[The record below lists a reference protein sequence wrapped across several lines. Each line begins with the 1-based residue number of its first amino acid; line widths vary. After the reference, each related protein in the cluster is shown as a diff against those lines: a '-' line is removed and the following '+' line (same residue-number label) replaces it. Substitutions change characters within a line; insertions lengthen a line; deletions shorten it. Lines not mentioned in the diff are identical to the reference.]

1 MISDPAPPGAVP
13 SPEGSPGT
21 LGWQG
26 IRDVMMDR
34 IRARHYAPGALIPNE
49 ADLAAEF
56 GCARA
61 TVNRALRELAEA
73 GFLDRRRKAGTRVI
87 AEPRRKAT
95 LEIPL
100 IRAAIEGLGAAY
112 SFRLLTREIAPPP
125 PEVRAAL
132 RLEDDVPLLH
142 VVTLHLAD
150 AVPHMV
156 EDRWVVLATVPAIE
170 AADLTRD
177 NPNEWLVRNAPYS
190 EGTMRCGAALAGA
203 MASHLGCTAREA
215 VLVVERAT
223 WLDGAPITLARQ
235 HYAPAYGLTLAL

>member
-1 MISDPAPPGAVP
+1 MNSDTAQPQAEAAGGPP
-13 SPEGSPGT
+13 

-34 IRARHYAPGALIPNE
+34 IRTRHYAPGALIPNE
-49 ADLAAEF
+49 TDPAAEF
-56 GCARA
+56 GCARD
-61 TVNRALRELAEA
+61 TVNPALQELAAA
-73 GFLDRRRKAGTRVI
+73 GFLERRRKAGTRVV

-100 IRAAIEGLGAAY
+100 IRAAIEDLGAAY
-112 SFRLLTREIAPPP
+112 SFRLLTREVAPPP

-132 RLEDDVPLLH
+132 RLEDGARLLH

-190 EGTMRCGAALAGA
+190 EGTMRCRAALAGA
-203 MASHLGCTAREA
+203 MAGHLGCTARDA

-235 HYAPAYGLTLAL
+235 HYAPTYGLTLAL

>member
-1 MISDPAPPGAVP
+1 MNSDTAQPQAEAAGGPP
-13 SPEGSPGT
+13 

-34 IRARHYAPGALIPNE
+34 IRTRHYAPGALIPNE
-49 ADLAAEF
+49 TDLAAEF

-61 TVNRALRELAEA
+61 TVNRALQELAAA
-73 GFLDRRRKAGTRVI
+73 GFLERRRKAGTRVV

-100 IRAAIEGLGAAY
+100 IRAAIEDLGAAY
-112 SFRLLTREIAPPP
+112 SFRLLTREVAPPP

-132 RLEDDVPLLH
+132 RLEEGARLLH

-190 EGTMRCGAALAGA
+190 EGTMRCRAALAGA
-203 MASHLGCTAREA
+203 MAGHLGCTARDA

-235 HYAPAYGLTLAL
+235 HYAPTYGLTLAL

>member
-1 MISDPAPPGAVP
+1 MNSDPAPPQAGAA
-13 SPEGSPGT
+13 GSPGA

-87 AEPRRKAT
+87 PEPRRKAT

-100 IRAAIEGLGAAY
+100 IRAAIEALGAGY
-112 SFRLLTREIAPPP
+112 SFRLLTREIAPSPP
-125 PEVRAAL
+125 DIRAAL
-132 RLEDDVPLLH
+132 RLGGGERLLH

-170 AADLTRD
+170 GADLSRD

-190 EGTMRCGAALAGA
+190 EGTMRCRAELAGA
-203 MASHLGCTAREA
+203 VADHLGCTATDA

>member
-1 MISDPAPPGAVP
+1 MNSDPAAPQADAAGAP
-13 SPEGSPGT
+13 A
-21 LGWQG
+21 LGWQR
-26 IRDVMMDR
+26 IRDVMMER

-61 TVNRALRELAEA
+61 TVNRALQELAGA
-73 GFLDRRRKAGTRVI
+73 GFLDRRRKAGTRVV
-87 AEPRRKAT
+87 AAPRRKAT

-100 IRAAIEGLGAAY
+100 IRAAVEDLGAAY

-125 PEVRAAL
+125 PDVRAAL
-132 RLEDDVPLLH
+132 RLANGARLLRA
-142 VVTLHLAD
+142 VTLHLAD

-156 EDRWVVLATVPAIE
+156 EDRWVVLDTVPAIE
-170 AADLTRD
+170 SADLARD
-177 NPNEWLVRNAPYS
+177 NPNEWLLRNAPYS
-190 EGTMRCGAALAGA
+190 DGTMRCRAALAGEA
-203 MASHLGCTAREA
+203 AGPLGCAARDA

>member
-1 MISDPAPPGAVP
+1 MISDPATPQAGADASPGA
-13 SPEGSPGT
+13 

-34 IRARHYAPGALIPNE
+34 IRARHYAPGSLIPNE
-49 ADLAAEF
+49 AALAAEF

-61 TVNRALRELAEA
+61 TVNRALRDLAEA
-73 GFLDRRRKAGTRVI
+73 GFLDRRRKAGTRVL

-100 IRAAIEGLGAAY
+100 IRAAVEDLGAAY
-112 SFRLLTREIAPPP
+112 SFRLLRRRIAPPP
-125 PEVRAAL
+125 PDIRAAL
-132 RLEDDVPLLH
+132 DLEDGERLLH

-150 AVPHMV
+150 AVPHML

-170 AADLTRD
+170 SADLTRD

-190 EGTMRCGAALAGA
+190 DGTMRCRAALAGLVA
-203 MASHLGCTAREA
+203 DHLGCTARDA

>member
-1 MISDPAPPGAVP
+1 MNSDTAQPQAEAAGGPP
-13 SPEGSPGT
+13 

-34 IRARHYAPGALIPNE
+34 IRTRHYAPGALIPNE
-49 ADLAAEF
+49 TDLAAEF
-56 GCARA
+56 GRA
-61 TVNRALRELAEA
+61 TGNRALQELAAA
-73 GFLDRRRKAGTRVI
+73 GFLERRRKAGTRVV

-100 IRAAIEGLGAAY
+100 IRAAIEDLGAAY
-112 SFRLLTREIAPPP
+112 SFRLLTREVAPPP

-132 RLEDDVPLLH
+132 RLEDGARLLH

-190 EGTMRCGAALAGA
+190 EGTMRCRAALAGA
-203 MASHLGCTAREA
+203 MAGHLGCTARDA

>member
-1 MISDPAPPGAVP
+1 MSVATKQSLSPPGRKSSAAAVP
-13 SPEGSPGT
+13 SSPVSAGSG
-21 LGWQG
+21 
-26 IRDVMMDR
+26 V
-34 IRARHYAPGALIPNE
+34 
-49 ADLAAEF
+49 
-56 GCARA
+56 
-61 TVNRALRELAEA
+61 V
-73 GFLDRRRKAGTRVI
+73 LD
-87 AEPRRKAT
+87 
-95 LEIPL
+95 L
-100 IRAAIEGLGAAY
+100 IRAAIEDLGAAY
-112 SFRLLTREIAPPP
+112 SFRLLTREVAPPP

-132 RLEDDVPLLH
+132 RLEDGARLLH

-190 EGTMRCGAALAGA
+190 EGTMRCRAALAGA
-203 MASHLGCTAREA
+203 MAGHLGCTARDA

>member
-1 MISDPAPPGAVP
+1 MISDPVPPQAEAAGA
-13 SPEGSPGT
+13 PGT

-26 IRDVMMDR
+26 IRDLMMDR
-34 IRARHYAPGALIPNE
+34 IRARHYAPGSLIPNE
-49 ADLAAEF
+49 SDLAAEF

-61 TVNRALRELAEA
+61 TVNRALRDLAEA
-73 GFLDRRRKAGTRVI
+73 GFLDRRRKAGTRVV

-100 IRAAIEGLGAAY
+100 IRAAIEDLGATY
-112 SFRLLTREIAPPP
+112 DFRLLTQAIGPPP
-125 PEVRAAL
+125 PDVRAAL
-132 RLEDDVPLLH
+132 RLPDGERLLH

-150 AVPHMV
+150 TVPHML

-170 AADLTRD
+170 GADLSHD

-190 EGTMRCGAALAGA
+190 DGTMRCGAELAGA
-203 MASHLGCTAREA
+203 VADHLGCAAADA

-223 WLDGAPITLARQ
+223 WLEGAPITLARQ
-235 HYAPAYGLTLAL
+235 HYAPAFGLTLAL

>member
-1 MISDPAPPGAVP
+1 MNSDTAQPQAEAAGGPP
-13 SPEGSPGT
+13 

-34 IRARHYAPGALIPNE
+34 IRTRHYAPGALIPNE
-49 ADLAAEF
+49 TDLAAEF

-61 TVNRALRELAEA
+61 TVNRALQELAAA
-73 GFLDRRRKAGTRVI
+73 GFLERRRKAGTRVV

-100 IRAAIEGLGAAY
+100 IRAAIEDLGAAY
-112 SFRLLTREIAPPP
+112 SFRLLTREVAPPP

-132 RLEDDVPLLH
+132 RLEEGARLLH
-142 VVTLHLAD
+142 VVTLHLPD

-190 EGTMRCGAALAGA
+190 EGTMRCRAALAGA
-203 MASHLGCTAREA
+203 MAGHLGCTARDA

>member
-1 MISDPAPPGAVP
+1 MNSDMAQPQAEAAGGPP
-13 SPEGSPGT
+13 

-34 IRARHYAPGALIPNE
+34 IRTRHYAPGALIPNE
-49 ADLAAEF
+49 TDLAAEF

-61 TVNRALRELAEA
+61 TVNRALQELAAA
-73 GFLDRRRKAGTRVI
+73 GFLERRRKAGTRVV

-100 IRAAIEGLGAAY
+100 IRAAIEDLGAAY
-112 SFRLLTREIAPPP
+112 SFRLLTREVAPPP

-132 RLEDDVPLLH
+132 RLEDGARLLH

-190 EGTMRCGAALAGA
+190 EGTMRCRAALAGA
-203 MASHLGCTAREA
+203 MAGHLGCTARDA

>member
-1 MISDPAPPGAVP
+1 MTSDPAAPRADGGAI
-13 SPEGSPGT
+13 
-21 LGWQG
+21 GWQG
-26 IRDVMMDR
+26 IRDVMMER

-73 GFLDRRRKAGTRVI
+73 GFLDRRRKAGTRVV

-100 IRAAIEGLGAAY
+100 IRAAIEALGATY
-112 SFRLLTREIAPPP
+112 SFRLLTREIAPAP

-132 RLEDDVPLLH
+132 RLDGSPLLH

-150 AVPHMV
+150 EVPHMV
-156 EDRWVVLATVPAIE
+156 EDRWVVLATVPAIAE
-170 AADLTRD
+170 ADLTRD

-190 EGTMRCGAALAGA
+190 EGTMRCRAELAGTA
-203 MASHLGCTAREA
+203 AGPLGCAPQDA
-215 VLVVERAT
+215 VLLVERVT

-235 HYAPAYGLTLAL
+235 HFAPAYGLSLAL

>member
-1 MISDPAPPGAVP
+1 MNSDTAQPQAEAAGGPP
-13 SPEGSPGT
+13 

-34 IRARHYAPGALIPNE
+34 IRTRHYAPGALIPNE
-49 ADLAAEF
+49 TDLAAEF

-61 TVNRALRELAEA
+61 TVNRALQELAAA
-73 GFLDRRRKAGTRVI
+73 GFLERRRKAGTRVV

-100 IRAAIEGLGAAY
+100 IRAAIEDLGAAY
-112 SFRLLTREIAPPP
+112 SFRLLTREVASPP

-132 RLEDDVPLLH
+132 RLEDGARLLH

-190 EGTMRCGAALAGA
+190 EGTMRCRAALAGA
-203 MASHLGCTAREA
+203 MAGHLGCTARDA

>member
-1 MISDPAPPGAVP
+1 MNSDTAQPQAEAAGGPP
-13 SPEGSPGT
+13 

-34 IRARHYAPGALIPNE
+34 IRTRHYAPGALIPNE
-49 ADLAAEF
+49 TDLAAEF

-61 TVNRALRELAEA
+61 TVNRALQELAAA
-73 GFLDRRRKAGTRVI
+73 GFLERRRKAGTRVV

-100 IRAAIEGLGAAY
+100 IRAAIEDLGAAY
-112 SFRLLTREIAPPP
+112 SFRLLTREVAPPP

-132 RLEDDVPLLH
+132 RLEDGARLLH

-190 EGTMRCGAALAGA
+190 EGTMRCRAALAGA
-203 MASHLGCTAREA
+203 MAGYLGCTARDA